1 MNFKAVDF
9 RYRKYDEERMPTS
22 WHAPLPP
29 GEGRRDMYPEF
40 LVGKGP
46 YQDRG
51 CSVITTCIGCPLPQC
66 LLDQPPGYQRQ
77 ARNEG
82 IYLLFEE
89 QVPLRQIEVE
99 YNISSRTVQRIKEQ
113 WRKQND

>member
-22 WHAPLPP
+22 WHAPNPP
-29 GEGRRDMYPEF
+29 GEGRRDQYPEN
-40 LVGKGP
+40 LVGKG
-46 YQDRG
+46 YYRDRG
-51 CSVITTCIGCPLPQC
+51 CSLQPSCLECTTEECRY
-66 LLDQPPGYQRQ
+66 DRPPGWKLTE
-77 ARNEG
+77 RNNA
-82 IYLLFEE
+82 IYLLFEKR
-89 QVPLRQIEVE
+89 VPLRQIEVE